1 MREFDA
7 PRALVWQAWTDPKH
21 LAQWWGPNGFSTTTS
36 AFDMRPGGVWRFVM
50 HGPDGRDY
58 ENRITFDEI
67 VKPERIRYHH
77 GGGSDVEPVQFRT
90 TVTFEDLGVQPD
102 PPHPA
107 RRVPVGRRARARHQG
122 LRRRQGRGRRRCHA
136 SPPTWPR
143 FRPEYQRNPTRR
155 TPCQPCKEI
164 TPCLWFDTEAEAA
177 ANHYVSIFKNS
188 KIVKIGRYGKEGKE
202 VTGKE
207 AGSVMAVEF
216 EIEGQ
221 KFVALNGGPQF
232 KFDEAIS
239 FQISCETQAEIDHFW
254 SKLTDGGKEVQCG
267 WLKDKFGLS
276 WQVIPKMLTELLGH
290 SNPDKA
296 GRVMKAMLQMKKFD
310 IAALQKAAA

>member
-1 MREFDA
+1 M
-7 PRALVWQAWTDPKH
+7 PI
-21 LAQWWGPNGFSTTTS
+21 AQQ
-36 AFDMRPGGVWRFVM
+36 
-50 HGPDGRDY
+50 
-58 ENRITFDEI
+58 
-67 VKPERIRYHH
+67 K
-77 GGGSDVEPVQFRT
+77 
-90 TVTFEDLGVQPD
+90 
-102 PPHPA
+102 
-107 RRVPVGRRARARHQG
+107 
-122 LRRRQGRGRRRCHA
+122 
-136 SPPTWPR
+136 
-143 FRPEYQRNPTRR
+143 
-155 TPCQPCKEI
+155 I

-202 VTGKE
+202 IHGKQ

-221 KFVALNGGPQF
+221 KFVGLNGGPQF

-239 FQISCETQAEIDHFW
+239 FQITCETQAEIDHFW

-276 WQVIPKMLTELLGH
+276 WQVVPRVLPELLG
-290 SNPDKA
+290 NANAEKA
-296 GRVMKAMLQMKKFD
+296 DRVMKAMLQMKKFD